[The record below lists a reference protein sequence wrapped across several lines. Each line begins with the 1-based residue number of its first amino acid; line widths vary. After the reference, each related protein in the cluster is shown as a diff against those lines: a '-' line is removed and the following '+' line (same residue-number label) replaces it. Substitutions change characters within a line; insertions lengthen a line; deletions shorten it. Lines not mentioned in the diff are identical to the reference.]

1 MIKIMFRRDHDYNWE
16 RNNPQ
21 LREGELVVV
30 YTALGTKYKQGDG
43 KKSFNDLQY
52 VSNINSLKPVMIY
65 TSGNSEAGA
74 LIDFLP
80 EQEKYKNSRDP
91 YGIFTRGGKDA

>member
-1 MIKIMFRRDHDYNWE
+1 MIKIMFRRDHDYEWE
-16 RNNPQ
+16 KNNPL
-21 LREGELVVV
+21 LRDGELVVV

-43 KKSFNDLQY
+43 KKYFNELQY

-80 EQEKYKNSRDP
+80 EQEKYRDSRDP
-91 YGIFTRGGKDA
+91 FGIYTR

>member
-1 MIKIMFRRDHDYNWE
+1 MIKIMFRRDHDYEWE
-16 RNNPQ
+16 RNNPV
-21 LREGELVVV
+21 LRDRELVVV

-43 KKSFNDLQY
+43 KKSFIDLQY

-74 LIDFLP
+74 MIDFLP
-80 EQEKYKNSRDP
+80 EQEKYRDSRDP
-91 YGIFTRGGKDA
+91 FGIYHK

>member
-1 MIKIMFRRDHDYNWE
+1 M
-16 RNNPQ
+16 
-21 LREGELVVV
+21 V

-43 KKSFNDLQY
+43 KKSFIDLQY

-74 LIDFLP
+74 MIDFLP
-80 EQEKYKNSRDP
+80 EQEKYRDRRDP
-91 YGIFTRGGKDA
+91 FGIYQR